1 MPCTSVVRCFPWDQP
16 PPSETSNQGHSK
28 LNVPPPPNVVPGNK
42 PSGSPVVPRAHNGLE
57 QPSLRPSAR
66 QSMSALAPGVV
77 PYFGRFSRAACPGLC
92 RCSQPS
98 LGDGGMIGRP
108 RNKPSHPTR
117 DLRPG
122 EKKDHSPNPGSPESG
137 NSRRGISGHPRV
149 LTPRPGLSML
159 RNVAHRTQ
167 LPTRA
172 QLCPDFGG
180 SSLSRSADQPAQDS
194 AQDSSFTGHGIAV
207 VLALALR
214 PRPTTAT
221 TGTSGS
227 ARSIADLA
235 SCRGLRPSFHG
246 TAAPSPGLHGTRDAS
261 AYSLGPPDLLVLG
274 FLAACST
281 SPSALMSG

>member
-1 MPCTSVVRCFPWDQP
+1 MPCTSVVVWFAVFPG
-16 PPSETSNQGHSK
+16 TSPLLQRPATKATANSTS
-28 LNVPPPPNVVPGNK
+28 PPPPNVVPGNK

-172 QLCPDFGG
+172 QLCPDFGALLSQGPLTSQLKTHLKTRPSPVTASLSCSPLPSDPDPLLPRREHQGLPGASLTWQAVVAFDPLSMAQQRRPQACTARGMHLPTVLVHRTCSSLG
-180 SSLSRSADQPAQDS
+180 SSPRAQRR
-194 AQDSSFTGHGIAV
+194 H
-207 VLALALR
+207 R
-214 PRPTTAT
+214 R
-221 TGTSGS
+221 
-227 ARSIADLA
+227 
-235 SCRGLRPSFHG
+235 
-246 TAAPSPGLHGTRDAS
+246 
-261 AYSLGPPDLLVLG
+261 
-274 FLAACST
+274 
-281 SPSALMSG
+281 